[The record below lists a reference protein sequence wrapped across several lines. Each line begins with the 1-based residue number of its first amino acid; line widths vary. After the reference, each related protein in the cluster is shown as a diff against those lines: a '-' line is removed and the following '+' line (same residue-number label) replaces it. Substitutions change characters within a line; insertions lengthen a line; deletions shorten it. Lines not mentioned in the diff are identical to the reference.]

1 MRLTILLF
9 LAASPAAAHP
19 GHLAE
24 VAGHGHWI
32 GAAAIGLAAAIAL
45 WGALKGEK
53 AEPESKPEDA
63 PEEDAEAEPA

>member
-1 MRLTILLF
+1 MRLTLLLL
-9 LAASPAAAHP
+9 LAAAPAAAHP

-53 AEPESKPEDA
+53 SEEEE
-63 PEEDAEAEPA
+63 PEEDAEAEAA

>member
-1 MRLTILLF
+1 MRLTILLL

-53 AEPESKPEDA
+53 TVEEDE

>member
-1 MRLTILLF
+1 MRLTLLLL

-53 AEPESKPEDA
+53 AEEEE